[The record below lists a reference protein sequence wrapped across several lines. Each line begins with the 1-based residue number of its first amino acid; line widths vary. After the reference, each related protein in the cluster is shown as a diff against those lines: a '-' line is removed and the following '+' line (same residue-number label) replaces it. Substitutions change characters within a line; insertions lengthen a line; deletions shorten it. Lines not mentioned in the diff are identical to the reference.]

1 MLFLQFTIFLK
12 FTTFNSKA
20 RLQGRMQDFC
30 NGVSISKKLA
40 VDKINATG
48 EFEDM
53 QLHIYVYHKQVCKAP
68 LACEAC
74 LF

>member
-1 MLFLQFTIFLK
+1 ML
-12 FTTFNSKA
+12 
-20 RLQGRMQDFC
+20 DFC

-40 VDKINATG
+40 ADKINATG

-53 QLHIYVYHKQVCKAP
+53 QLVIYVYHKQVCEVP

>member
-1 MLFLQFTIFLK
+1 
-12 FTTFNSKA
+12 
-20 RLQGRMQDFC
+20 MQDFC

-53 QLHIYVYHKQVCKAP
+53 QLDIHVYHKQVCKEP

>member
-1 MLFLQFTIFLK
+1 
-12 FTTFNSKA
+12 
-20 RLQGRMQDFC
+20 MQDFC

-40 VDKINATG
+40 IDKINVTG

-53 QLHIYVYHKQVCKAP
+53 QLDIYAYHKQLCEAP
-68 LACEAC
+68 LVCEAC